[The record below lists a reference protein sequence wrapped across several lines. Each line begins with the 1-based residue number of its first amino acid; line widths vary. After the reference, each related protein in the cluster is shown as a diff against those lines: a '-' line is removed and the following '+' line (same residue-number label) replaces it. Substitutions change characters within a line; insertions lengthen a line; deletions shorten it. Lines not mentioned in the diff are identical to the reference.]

1 MQILYNEDCF
11 ERLKKI
17 EDGSINLILSDPP
30 YAIGFDASNH
40 MESDDWDKMSSEGY
54 INLMTHY
61 LTESKRVLAENGSCW
76 IFFAPSMLKELIV
89 AINNSG
95 LIPHFDQWKS
105 ICRQKGRGA
114 KYKLKSQREDF
125 ILLTKSNDF
134 ILKHENNLFKYDENI
149 TNILN
154 YYTGKVER
162 PEFKFD
168 DVIYNFKMP
177 YYLSKT
183 EKQIHSCQKSILL
196 LYALIMNSSNKG
208 DVVFDGFVGS
218 GSCAIAAGLAE
229 REFIGT
235 ELDEGMYEKAKSWI
249 FSFNYNEYRKTFLS
263 CGNSLPTFGK
273 IKIKRGK
280 NSGI

>member
-1 MQILYNEDCF
+1 MLINGDCF
-11 ERLKKI
+11 EELKKLKK
-17 EDGSINLILSDPP
+17 GSINLVVSDCP
-30 YAIGFDASNH
+30 YGISFDATNH

-54 INLMTHY
+54 IDLMTRY
-61 LTESKRVLAENGSCW
+61 LKEAKRVLTDNGSCW
-76 IFFAPSMLKELIV
+76 IFFAPSMLKELIT
-89 AINNSG
+89 AINNSE

-125 ILLTKSNDF
+125 ILLTKSEDYV
-134 ILKHENNLFKYDENI
+134 LKHKDDLFKYKENV

-162 PEFKFD
+162 PEFKYD

-196 LYALIMNSSNKG
+196 LYALIMNSSNEG
-208 DVVFDGFVGS
+208 DTVFDGFAGS
-218 GSCAIAAGLAE
+218 GSCAIASRLAH
-229 REFIGT
+229 RCFIGT
-235 ELDEGMYEKAKSWI
+235 ELDTGMCEKAKKWI
-249 FSFNYNEYRKTFLS
+249 DSFDYDTYRRTFLT
-263 CGNSLPTFGK
+263 GTNFG
-273 IKIKRGK
+273 RV
-280 NSGI
+280 SA